1 MTFPTKFSERM
12 RAAMFPQQNLKR
24 REAAF
29 LLGATAFRTREM
41 QKCASP
47 FVEVRQIE
55 FLARET
61 PNCTLPRTCTH
72 IPSMDMRERERFAS
86 QGAKRRGRN
95 PQRCY
100 DPSDDRDGTAG
111 VPSTQPVLV
120 REPTSAFS
128 SLGRLVLSSM
138 LDAKEQ
144 GAQRPEESTI
154 IPFSE
159 SRYRSSD
166 AGRAHLQTG
175 EAHLFISAIPSGGYS
190 SLYFASQSRSAST
203 AFVRTKCGTH
213 VLDGDTPYPVIRT
226 KDSAYNGN
234 LWRVPITA
242 QSSTDATDHDALQPL
257 RGSEADCVRS
267 PIRQSIPSRPQHRRS
282 GGRTAPEEMG
292 RSPIFDKRG

>member
-61 PNCTLPRTCTH
+61 PNYIATNLHTYPINGH
-72 IPSMDMRERERFAS
+72 AS
-86 QGAKRRGRN
+86 VSGSHLRKRSDEEN

-128 SLGRLVLSSM
+128 VRWGGSYCPLC
-138 LDAKEQ
+138 
-144 GAQRPEESTI
+144 ST
-154 IPFSE
+154 P
-159 SRYRSSD
+159 RNR
-166 AGRAHLQTG
+166 G
-175 EAHLFISAIPSGGYS
+175 
-190 SLYFASQSRSAST
+190 RSAPRKAPSYLSPNQ
-203 AFVRTKCGTH
+203 GI
-213 VLDGDTPYPVIRT
+213 D
-226 KDSAYNGN
+226 
-234 LWRVPITA
+234 
-242 QSSTDATDHDALQPL
+242 PL
-257 RGSEADCVRS
+257 
-267 PIRQSIPSRPQHRRS
+267 
-282 GGRTAPEEMG
+282 T
-292 RSPIFDKRG
+292 

>member
-29 LLGATAFRTREM
+29 LLGDDGVRTREM

-100 DPSDDRDGTAG
+100 DPSDDRDGNRRGSVNTTC
-111 VPSTQPVLV
+111 PSTRTNVRFQFAGAARTVLYA
-120 REPTSAFS
+120 RRQNR
-128 SLGRLVLSSM
+128 G
-138 LDAKEQ
+138 
-144 GAQRPEESTI
+144 
-154 IPFSE
+154 
-159 SRYRSSD
+159 
-166 AGRAHLQTG
+166 
-175 EAHLFISAIPSGGYS
+175 
-190 SLYFASQSRSAST
+190 RSAPRKAPSYLSPNQ
-203 AFVRTKCGTH
+203 GI
-213 VLDGDTPYPVIRT
+213 D
-226 KDSAYNGN
+226 
-234 LWRVPITA
+234 
-242 QSSTDATDHDALQPL
+242 PL
-257 RGSEADCVRS
+257 
-267 PIRQSIPSRPQHRRS
+267 
-282 GGRTAPEEMG
+282 T
-292 RSPIFDKRG
+292 

>member
-12 RAAMFPQQNLKR
+12 RAAMFSQQNLKR

-144 GAQRPEESTI
+144 GRSAPRSTI

-166 AGRAHLQTG
+166 VGRAHLQTG
-175 EAHLFISAIPSGGYS
+175 EAHLFISALRGYS
-190 SLYFASQSRSAST
+190 LLYFASQSRSAST

-226 KDSAYNGN
+226 KDS
-234 LWRVPITA
+234 V
-242 QSSTDATDHDALQPL
+242 
-257 RGSEADCVRS
+257 
-267 PIRQSIPSRPQHRRS
+267 
-282 GGRTAPEEMG
+282 
-292 RSPIFDKRG
+292 

>member
-1 MTFPTKFSERM
+1 
-12 RAAMFPQQNLKR
+12 
-24 REAAF
+24 
-29 LLGATAFRTREM
+29 M

-61 PNCTLPRTCTH
+61 PNYIATNLHTYPINGH
-72 IPSMDMRERERFAS
+72 ASVSGSHLRERSDEENHSVAMIHRMTETEPQGFRQHNLSSTRTNVRF
-86 QGAKRRGRN
+86 
-95 PQRCY
+95 
-100 DPSDDRDGTAG
+100 
-111 VPSTQPVLV
+111 L
-120 REPTSAFS
+120 S

-166 AGRAHLQTG
+166 VGRVHLQTG
-175 EAHLFISAIPSGGYS
+175 EAHLFISAPSGGYS

-242 QSSTDATDHDALQPL
+242 QSSTNATDHDALQPL

-267 PIRQSIPSRPQHRRS
+267 LIRQSIPSRPQHRS
-282 GGRTAPEEMG
+282 
-292 RSPIFDKRG
+292 KRRAHRARRDGAKPHFR

>member
-1 MTFPTKFSERM
+1 
-12 RAAMFPQQNLKR
+12 
-24 REAAF
+24 
-29 LLGATAFRTREM
+29 
-41 QKCASP
+41 
-47 FVEVRQIE
+47 
-55 FLARET
+55 
-61 PNCTLPRTCTH
+61 
-72 IPSMDMRERERFAS
+72 
-86 QGAKRRGRN
+86 
-95 PQRCY
+95 
-100 DPSDDRDGTAG
+100 
-111 VPSTQPVLV
+111 
-120 REPTSAFS
+120 
-128 SLGRLVLSSM
+128 M

-166 AGRAHLQTG
+166 VGRAHLQTG
-175 EAHLFISAIPSGGYS
+175 EAHLFISASLSGDIV

>member
-1 MTFPTKFSERM
+1 MIHRMTETE
-12 RAAMFPQQNLKR
+12 PQGSVN
-24 REAAF
+24 
-29 LLGATAFRTREM
+29 T
-41 QKCASP
+41 
-47 FVEVRQIE
+47 
-55 FLARET
+55 
-61 PNCTLPRTCTH
+61 TC
-72 IPSMDMRERERFAS
+72 
-86 QGAKRRGRN
+86 
-95 PQRCY
+95 
-100 DPSDDRDGTAG
+100 
-111 VPSTQPVLV
+111 PSTRTNV
-120 REPTSAFS
+120 RFLS

-166 AGRAHLQTG
+166 VGRAHLQTG
-175 EAHLFISAIPSGGYS
+175 EAHLFISAPSGNIAHYT
-190 SLYFASQSRSAST
+190 LLRKVVRKSRSAST

-267 PIRQSIPSRPQHRRS
+267 PIRQSIPSRPQHRSKRRAHRPKRW
-282 GGRTAPEEMG
+282 GGPHFR
-292 RSPIFDKRG
+292 

>member
-1 MTFPTKFSERM
+1 MRFS
-12 RAAMFPQQNLKR
+12 FR
-24 REAAF
+24 R
-29 LLGATAFRTREM
+29 
-41 QKCASP
+41 SP
-47 FVEVRQIE
+47 QIE

-128 SLGRLVLSSM
+128 VRWGGSYCPLCSTPRNRGRSAPRKAPSYLSPNQGIDPLTQEGRTYRRAKPIFYKCVL
-138 LDAKEQ
+138 
-144 GAQRPEESTI
+144 R
-154 IPFSE
+154 
-159 SRYRSSD
+159 
-166 AGRAHLQTG
+166 
-175 EAHLFISAIPSGGYS
+175 GYS
-190 SLYFASQSRSAST
+190 FTYFASQSRSAST

-226 KDSAYNGN
+226 KDSVYNGN

-282 GGRTAPEEMG
+282 GGRTALEEMG
-292 RSPIFDKRG
+292 RSPIFDKRGYSAGFARVFKR

>member
-1 MTFPTKFSERM
+1 
-12 RAAMFPQQNLKR
+12 
-24 REAAF
+24 
-29 LLGATAFRTREM
+29 M

-61 PNCTLPRTCTH
+61 PNYTLPRTCTH

-86 QGAKRRGRN
+86 RNEATRRIRSVAMIHRMTETEPQGFRQHN
-95 PQRCY
+95 L
-100 DPSDDRDGTAG
+100 S
-111 VPSTQPVLV
+111 STRTNV
-120 REPTSAFS
+120 RFLS

-166 AGRAHLQTG
+166 VGRAHLQTG
-175 EAHLFISAIPSGGYS
+175 EAHLFISAPSGGYS

-203 AFVRTKCGTH
+203 ATGT
-213 VLDGDTPYPVIRT
+213 
-226 KDSAYNGN
+226 
-234 LWRVPITA
+234 
-242 QSSTDATDHDALQPL
+242 
-257 RGSEADCVRS
+257 
-267 PIRQSIPSRPQHRRS
+267 S
-282 GGRTAPEEMG
+282 GGFPSPRKAAPTQRIMMPS
-292 RSPIFDKRG
+292 SP

>member
-29 LLGATAFRTREM
+29 
-41 QKCASP
+41 CW
-47 FVEVRQIE
+47 
-55 FLARET
+55 AR
-61 PNCTLPRTCTH
+61 R
-72 IPSMDMRERERFAS
+72 RFAPAKCRNALLLSSKSAKLSFS
-86 QGAKRRGRN
+86 QEKLLTTHCHEPAHISHQWTCESVSGSHLRKRSDEEN

-120 REPTSAFS
+120 REPTSAFSS

-166 AGRAHLQTG
+166 VGRAHLQTG
-175 EAHLFISAIPSGGYS
+175 EAHL
-190 SLYFASQSRSAST
+190 L
-203 AFVRTKCGTH
+203 
-213 VLDGDTPYPVIRT
+213 
-226 KDSAYNGN
+226 
-234 LWRVPITA
+234 
-242 QSSTDATDHDALQPL
+242 
-257 RGSEADCVRS
+257 
-267 PIRQSIPSRPQHRRS
+267 
-282 GGRTAPEEMG
+282 
-292 RSPIFDKRG
+292 

>member
-138 LDAKEQ
+138 LDAMEQ

-166 AGRAHLQTG
+166 VGRAHLQTG
-175 EAHLFISAIPSGGYS
+175 EAHLFISAPSGDIA

-213 VLDGDTPYPVIRT
+213 VLDGDTPIPRYT
-226 KDSAYNGN
+226 HEG
-234 LWRVPITA
+234 
-242 QSSTDATDHDALQPL
+242 Q
-257 RGSEADCVRS
+257 CV
-267 PIRQSIPSRPQHRRS
+267 
-282 GGRTAPEEMG
+282 
-292 RSPIFDKRG
+292 

>member
-154 IPFSE
+154 LL
-159 SRYRSSD
+159 RKVVRQ
-166 AGRAHLQTG
+166 ARHLCAQSAALMCLMGTPHTPLYARRTVRITG
-175 EAHLFISAIPSGGYS
+175 TSGGFPSPRKAAPTQRIMMPS
-190 SLYFASQSRSAST
+190 S
-203 AFVRTKCGTH
+203 
-213 VLDGDTPYPVIRT
+213 P
-226 KDSAYNGN
+226 
-234 LWRVPITA
+234 
-242 QSSTDATDHDALQPL
+242 
-257 RGSEADCVRS
+257 
-267 PIRQSIPSRPQHRRS
+267 
-282 GGRTAPEEMG
+282 
-292 RSPIFDKRG
+292 